1 MISDE
6 ELYNAFRILML
17 EPDEFDEFTERMVA
31 EQYKDEDPKAIAD
44 KVELEADDRAEDYLR
59 SFKPEFLYNLIKD
72 DADFMENGKL
82 SSKYQK
88 SGKQLGELT
97 QLLIEDISSKHEEFE
112 EIPDAIR
119 NSMIKKLLELGGVS
133 GRVLTTDLEEAT
145 TDPSRS
151 IAVDVKKLDKVLR
164 AFLDETG
171 KQLTYKNTIE
181 SGVKKRSD
189 FASTEAYEEYLESIK
204 GKPRQERDLS
214 RVSLKNRNI
223 RKKEVEQMKFI
234 LENQK
239 PSVRDRLSPLMV
251 VLRQFDKVEE
261 RIIQLDADQIIGEL
275 DLKMLN
281 RRNRIY
287 SFWKDHQGKYGDFKE
302 AYNNCRTAFA
312 KILAPLIEENKE
324 NKEIQEFKKIL
335 DNFLGFASAINN
347 DEMNYVVKFK
357 PKDMEVYFRNHKGL
371 ALYEKFM
378 EDSGLVRGETRED
391 EDRKARSEGYYDET
405 TGEFKETVSV
415 EGVETLD
422 SEEEVMEAERK
433 KEMEELSLF
442 GAKLKRL
449 ESKKVDPLYYHAF
462 TKETGAFKDTVAF
475 AQDIQAIR
483 EAMLGAGAVR
493 EMATGIDMDD
503 EINDYVNQL
512 ERTLARGGNGPY
524 YLPLS
529 ESVSKFA
536 IEENWN
542 ADPISLNTARG
553 INNRLRQIGDFL
565 DNLSQILDAGDDL
578 DRASAPSSAIADKQ
592 GEGVPSQKMPHLGTK
607 NRKDHLDKI
616 EEAREEFD
624 DLIEAVLDYFV
635 VPMSGSNKPFDDPL
649 PFDTKTNK
657 TRRIFRAL
665 ATGKTDTALFKVLA
679 LEGRAGYT
687 MVKASELE
695 SLTRMLE
702 FLQDIEGRKDLPT
715 LVNELEKGIKTV
727 NFIML
732 NKKGSALAE
741 ETMVEFGHYLHEV
754 LEANDISWPSDM
766 KFPNNSRG
774 KTPEEWSQMYDTG
787 KVYPFEAIETHIKR
801 NIGGYSDSM
810 RTMVRGSDRR
820 GKGSNTIVQRFINAI
835 NGMKILRSEKE
846 NTILS
851 VHDEIRKMMGKPVY
865 YNNAK
870 LDNYD
875 HVNSAIGLMKSRFK
889 VDVTA
894 HEVESIVGELNSMEE
909 LSKKH
914 GVPKEGVYFLKA
926 NFR

>member
-1 MISDE
+1 MRTGVEQMISDE

-44 KVELEADDRAEDYLR
+44 KVELEADDRAEEYLR

-97 QLLIEDISSKHEEFE
+97 QLLVEDISSKHEEFE

-119 NSMIKKLLELGGVS
+119 NNMIKKLLELGGVS

-151 IAVDVKKLDKVLR
+151 IAVDVKRLDKVLR
-164 AFLDETG
+164 AFLDDTG

-181 SGVKKRSD
+181 
-189 FASTEAYEEYLESIK
+189 
-204 GKPRQERDLS
+204 QERDLS

-223 RKKEVEQMKFI
+223 RKKEVEQMKYI

-287 SFWKDHQGKYGDFKE
+287 SFWKEHQGKYEDFKE
-302 AYNNCRTAFA
+302 AYNNCNTAFA
-312 KILAPLIEENKE
+312 KILLPLIQENKE
-324 NKEIQEFKKIL
+324 DKEIQEFRKIL
-335 DNFLGFASAINN
+335 DEFLKFESAINN
-347 DEMNYVVKFK
+347 DELNYVVKFK

-391 EDRKARSEGYYDET
+391 EDRKARSEGYYDEE
-405 TGEFKETVSV
+405 TGDFKETITV
-415 EGVETLD
+415 EGVQTLD

-433 KEMEELSLF
+433 KEMKELSLF

-462 TKETGAFKDTVAF
+462 TKESGAFKDTVAF
-475 AQDIQAIR
+475 TQDIQAIR

-542 ADPISLNTARG
+542 ADPLSLNTARG

-687 MVKASELE
+687 MVKAEELE

-715 LVNELEKGIKTV
+715 LVNQLEKGIKTV

-732 NKKGSALAE
+732 NKRGSALAE

-766 KFPNNSRG
+766 KFPDNSRG
-774 KTPEEWSQMYDTG
+774 KTPEEWSKMYDVG

-835 NGMKILRSEKE
+835 DGMKILRSEKE
-846 NTILS
+846 NTILT

-875 HVNSAIGLMKSRFK
+875 HVNSAIDLMKSRFK